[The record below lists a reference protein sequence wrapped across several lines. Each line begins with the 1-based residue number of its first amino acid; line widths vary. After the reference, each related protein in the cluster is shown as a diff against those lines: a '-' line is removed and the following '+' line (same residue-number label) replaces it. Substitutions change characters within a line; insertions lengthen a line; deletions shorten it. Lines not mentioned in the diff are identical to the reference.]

1 MMNEEKTKSFA
12 VSKQMVYNS
21 YLKVCDKNGSAGID
35 KETIEMFNENLSGNL
50 YKVWNRMA
58 SGSYFPPAVRTV
70 LIPKKQ
76 GGTRP
81 LGIPTVGDR
90 IAQGVVKDY
99 LEPILEPLFHASSF
113 GYRPGRSAHD
123 ALTQCNGNCIQQA
136 WVVDLDIKG
145 YFDNISHEWI
155 MKMIQHH
162 TQEKWVLLY
171 IERWL
176 KAGVEQL
183 DGSIE
188 ARTKGT
194 PQGGVI
200 TLRTHSQTLS
210 FLEGWRLREASF
222 DCIIKSITFM
232 TNGKSTELGVGQTH
246 QPGVYHVAKPQAS
259 TAYSRKADAEVWSIS
274 GTGLPLYTVSPG
286 DQRENGYTGK
296 FCSVYC
302 KAATYTDQADKEII
316 GIQRA
321 IDQQSGSYC
330 AGRIFSKEGSCPK
343 RSNNLRYHLPMIV
356 CGSKSSLRFIIS
368 LFRPA
373 NQLFSLSN
381 HRMK

>member
-1 MMNEEKTKSFA
+1 
-12 VSKQMVYNS
+12 
-21 YLKVCDKNGSAGID
+21 
-35 KETIEMFNENLSGNL
+35 
-50 YKVWNRMA
+50 
-58 SGSYFPPAVRTV
+58 
-70 LIPKKQ
+70 
-76 GGTRP
+76 
-81 LGIPTVGDR
+81 
-90 IAQGVVKDY
+90 
-99 LEPILEPLFHASSF
+99 
-113 GYRPGRSAHD
+113 
-123 ALTQCNGNCIQQA
+123 
-136 WVVDLDIKG
+136 
-145 YFDNISHEWI
+145 
-155 MKMIQHH
+155 
-162 TQEKWVLLY
+162 
-171 IERWL
+171 
-176 KAGVEQL
+176 
-183 DGSIE
+183 
-188 ARTKGT
+188 
-194 PQGGVI
+194 
-200 TLRTHSQTLS
+200 
-210 FLEGWRLREASF
+210 
-222 DCIIKSITFM
+222 M

-246 QPGVYHVAKPQAS
+246 QPGVYHVAKQQAS

-373 NQLFSLSN
+373 NLLFSLSN
-381 HRMK
+381 HRMN